1 MILVNILDVDNLTAN
16 VALRIC
22 STRPCDRILSTRNA
36 QAKVLIKWT
45 LLYRTQGSK
54 VCACVTLQNCLIW
67 VTNNHTVKAFN
78 QRVSG
83 GFHVLGKAQNSMV
96 TQQDTRTCQSLSNLC
111 VLKVSFFSLSLPLF
125 PLIDLWELLNFLSL
139 MLWGSGCFF
148 RRESVMRYWEWKGKG
163 QLHMLW
169 ELS

>member
-1 MILVNILDVDNLTAN
+1 MNILDFDNLTAN
-16 VALRIC
+16 VASRIC

-54 VCACVTLQNCLIW
+54 FCACVTLQNYLIW

-125 PLIDLWELLNFLSL
+125 LFIDLWELLNFLSL

-148 RRESVMRYWEWKGKG
+148 RRESVMRHWEWKAKW

>member
-1 MILVNILDVDNLTAN
+1 MNILDVDNLTAN
-16 VALRIC
+16 VASRIC

-36 QAKVLIKWT
+36 QAKLLIKWT

-83 GFHVLGKAQNSMV
+83 GFHVLGKAQNSVV
-96 TQQDTRTCQSLSNLC
+96 TQQDTRTCQSLNDLC
-111 VLKVSFFSLSLPLF
+111 VLKFSFFF
-125 PLIDLWELLNFLSL
+125 PFPASVSIYRFMRTFKFSFAYVVRQRLFLSKRIGNEIL
-139 MLWGSGCFF
+139 RVEG
-148 RRESVMRYWEWKGKG
+148 
-163 QLHMLW
+163 
-169 ELS
+169 